1 LTQFVH
7 GIGAIRAKP
16 LLLVNL
22 LLLLHRKVRQTF
34 FIGARFSDRKSA
46 VSRPVMGAREVR
58 PMIPGSFAYHRPS
71 SVKEAVGLLA
81 QLGED
86 ARPIAGGHSLIPM
99 MKLRL
104 ASPSH
109 LVDLGGVAG
118 LKGIRED
125 SGAIVVG
132 ATTSQHEL
140 IDSDLLAK
148 KIPILRETS
157 LQIADPQVRYVG
169 TLGGNVAN
177 GDPGND
183 MPAVMMC
190 LGASYH
196 VVGKSGER
204 DIPARDFY
212 QGAYFT
218 ALEPGEI
225 VTAVRIPVPPAGH
238 GYAYEKLKRKIGDY
252 ATAAAAVVLTMSGG
266 KVSSCSIGLTNVA
279 ETPLW
284 AEEAGKVLTGSTLD
298 AAAVKKAVAVAEAIT
313 SPASD
318 GRGPAPYRTK
328 MAGVMLARALARAKA
343 RAGA

>member
-1 LTQFVH
+1 
-7 GIGAIRAKP
+7 
-16 LLLVNL
+16 
-22 LLLLHRKVRQTF
+22 
-34 FIGARFSDRKSA
+34 
-46 VSRPVMGAREVR
+46 
-58 PMIPGSFAYHRPS
+58 MIPGSFDYHRPS

-86 ARPIAGGHSLIPM
+86 ARAIAGGHSLIPM

-109 LVDLGGVAG
+109 LVDLGGVAD
-118 LKGIRED
+118 LKGIREEGGD
-125 SGAIVVG
+125 IVIG
-132 ATTSQHEL
+132 ATTTQHEL
-140 IDSDLLAK
+140 IGSELLSK
-148 KIPILRETS
+148 KVPILREAA

-190 LGASYH
+190 LGATYH
-196 VVGKSGER
+196 AAGKSGER
-204 DIPARDFY
+204 KIAARDFY

-225 VTAVRIPVPPAGH
+225 VTAVRIPVPAAGH

-252 ATAAAAVVLTMSGG
+252 ATAAAAVVLSMSGG
-266 KVSSCSIGLTNVA
+266 KVASCAIGLTNVA

-284 AEEAGKVLTGSTLD
+284 AEEAAKILTGSALD
-298 AAAVKKAVAVAEAIT
+298 AATVKKAVAAAEAIT
-313 SPASD
+313 SPATD
-318 GRGPAPYRTK
+318 GRGPAAYRTK
-328 MAGVMLARALARAKA
+328 MAGVMLARALARAQERA
-343 RAGA
+343 RA